1 MEQLNRI
8 ELKGRVGNVRA
19 FDTKK
24 DTKVVRFSVCVIN
37 AGGDPGHLDTTWHNC
52 VLFAEG
58 PGAPA
63 LKVGDTVRLL
73 GRLRMSSF
81 TDRAGTR
88 LSVPEIVVNS
98 LDILNE

>member
-19 FDTKK
+19 FNTQKN
-24 DTKVVRFSVCVIN
+24 TKVVRFSVCVTN

-52 VLFAEG
+52 VLFTEG
-58 PGAPA
+58 PEAPSLKSGGA
-63 LKVGDTVRLL
+63 VHLL
-73 GRLRMSSF
+73 GRLRMATFASGGVTRSF
-81 TDRAGTR
+81 
-88 LSVPEIVVNS
+88 PEIVVNS